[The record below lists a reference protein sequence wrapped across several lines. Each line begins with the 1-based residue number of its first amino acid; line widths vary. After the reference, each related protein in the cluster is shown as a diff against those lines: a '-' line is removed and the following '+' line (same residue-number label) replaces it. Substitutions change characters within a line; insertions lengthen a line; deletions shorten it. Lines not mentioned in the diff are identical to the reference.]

1 MNKDKK
7 TTTNWDR
14 CCLCQVPIEEKLV
27 QPSLKTAHL
36 DSGYETLA
44 ENIPKLHEVHIL
56 PIPLKPCR
64 LDDGSGIED
73 TLIKTKAKYHNLC
86 KQIKQD

>member
-1 MNKDKK
+1 MQ
-7 TTTNWDR
+7 
-14 CCLCQVPIEEKLV
+14 LSP
-27 QPSLKTAHL
+27 KTAHL
-36 DSGYETLA
+36 GSGYKTLA
-44 ENIPKLHEVHIL
+44 QNIPKFHEDHIL

-73 TLIKTKAKYHNLC
+73 TLIKNKAKYHNLC